1 MRPSDRGGPV
11 SGWGAALYA
20 GRQNHDRWRPF
31 NSRVTDQGNRPVN
44 PIDEE
49 TRNRLTDTLT
59 LANVDARNL
68 AIEVVQGGVQVSG
81 TVPNEAQERTLR
93 DVLDRLPSKIRL
105 YDVGILP
112 VAPSDSVDG
121 RGRSPITGTS
131 ADSAHESRHQL
142 DRD

>member
-1 MRPSDRGGPV
+1 M
-11 SGWGAALYA
+11 
-20 GRQNHDRWRPF
+20 
-31 NSRVTDQGNRPVN
+31 N

>member
-1 MRPSDRGGPV
+1 M
-11 SGWGAALYA
+11 
-20 GRQNHDRWRPF
+20 
-31 NSRVTDQGNRPVN
+31 N

-49 TRNRLTDTLT
+49 TRNRLTDTLA